1 MSKLLFERN
10 MFQKLLDLFFKAKS
24 NGNEDRFI
32 SKIQYDD
39 PELADAFEK
48 LNNSMVKA
56 SLTAK
61 SVLQKNGLDTSKID
75 DFLKKYYNKF

>member
-75 DFLKKYYNKF
+75 DFLKKHYNKF

>member
-39 PELADAFEK
+39 PELADAFDK

-56 SLTAK
+56 SLIAK

-75 DFLKKYYNKF
+75 DFLKKHYNKF

>member
-39 PELADAFEK
+39 PELADAFDK

-56 SLTAK
+56 SLIAK

-75 DFLKKYYNKF
+75 DFLKKYYNKL

>member
-32 SKIQYDD
+32 SKIQYDN
-39 PELADAFEK
+39 PELADAFGELDK
-48 LNNSMVKA
+48 AMIKA
-56 SLTAK
+56 SLNTKAR
-61 SVLQKNGLDTSKID
+61 LQKHGMDTSKID
-75 DFLKKYYNKF
+75 DFLKKYYNKL